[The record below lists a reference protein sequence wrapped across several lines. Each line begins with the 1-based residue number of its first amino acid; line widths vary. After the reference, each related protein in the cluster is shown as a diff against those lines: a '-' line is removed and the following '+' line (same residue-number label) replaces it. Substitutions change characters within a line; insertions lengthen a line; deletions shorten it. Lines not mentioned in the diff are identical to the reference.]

1 MNLCQLDRDLKCC
14 RYSLGIADI
23 VVLEILVLEFLLMVE
38 LPSERDFQHRGSI
51 HARSWKDSTY
61 LALLLLEHSYVGCTC
76 SKVPPHL
83 PKVPLFALYPF
94 LS

>member
-1 MNLCQLDRDLKCC
+1 MKLGQLDRDLKYC

-51 HARSWKDSTY
+51 HARS
-61 LALLLLEHSYVGCTC
+61 
-76 SKVPPHL
+76 
-83 PKVPLFALYPF
+83 
-94 LS
+94 